1 MTPES
6 WAFVIIAPI
15 LFAITLPAL
24 VRQSSREGDPTL
36 LRFLVFALFLKLIVG
51 TLLRYYVTFYVY
63 ERADAAGYVREGT
76 EIAQQMSQGTFH
88 FSWGALSG
96 TQTIS
101 FLTGVVF
108 RFLGPTTL
116 GGFLIFSWLAFW
128 GMFLFY
134 RAFVLAVPE
143 GRARSYARL
152 LFLLPT
158 IWYWPSSIGK
168 EAWMIFAL
176 GIAAFGAAR
185 ALSRDTLRGI
195 TIAGLG
201 LWLMLFVR
209 PHMAGMFGVGFLAAF
224 LVKRAVGSEKSYGL
238 VWKAIGVVVVGV
250 LAVVL
255 VYRTAEFL
263 NIEPTP
269 SGAVSGLREV
279 STRSDY
285 GGSRFTPI
293 VVSTPLRV
301 PAAIVT
307 VLFRP
312 FVTET
317 DNAQALAAALESLF
331 LLLLTLKRLPWL
343 LAAVRSCRRQPYVAL
358 ALVYSIVFVIAYAS
372 FPNFGLL
379 ARERTQLLPFYLILL
394 SIPAVR
400 ARNEEASDSDG
411 KSDRKLVSAAPL
423 A

>member
-1 MTPES
+1 MTS
-6 WAFVIIAPI
+6 DGWAFVLIAPI
-15 LFAITLPAL
+15 LFLLTLPAL
-24 VRQSSREGDPTL
+24 ARQASREDDPGL
-36 LRFLVFALFLKLIVG
+36 FRFLIFALFLKLIVG
-51 TLLRYYVTFYVY
+51 TLVRYYVTFEVY
-63 ERADAAGYVREGT
+63 SRSDATGYVRQGT
-76 EIAQQMSQGTFH
+76 EIAEQMRGGTYH

-96 TQTIS
+96 SDSIS

-116 GGFLIFSWLAFW
+116 GGFVLFSWLAFL

-134 RAFVLAVPE
+134 RAFVIAVPE

-168 EAWMIFAL
+168 ESWMVFTL
-176 GIAAFGAAR
+176 GIAAIGAAR
-185 ALSRDTLRGI
+185 ALSGNTLRGI
-195 TIAGLG
+195 ATSGVG

-209 PHMAGMFGVGFLAAF
+209 PHIAGMFGVAFLAAF
-224 LVKRAVGSEKSYGL
+224 LVKRPMTERRPYALLGKMAGL
-238 VWKAIGVVVVGV
+238 VFVGV

-255 VYRTAEFL
+255 VYRTANFL
-263 NIEPTP
+263 NIDPSP

-285 GGSRFTPI
+285 GGSQFTPVI
-293 VVSTPLRV
+293 VDSPVLV

-317 DNAQALAAALESLF
+317 DNIQAFAAALESAF
-331 LLLLTLKRLPWL
+331 LLLLTLKRLPWVW
-343 LAAVRSCRRQPYVAL
+343 AAVKSWRRQPYVAL
-358 ALVYSIVFVIAYAS
+358 AVTFTGVFVLAFAS

-379 ARERTQLLPFYLILL
+379 ARERVQLLPFYLVLL
-394 SIPAVR
+394 SIPRAVPRLEPTEGATSR
-400 ARNEEASDSDG
+400 APVPAG
-411 KSDRKLVSAAPL
+411 
-423 A
+423 